1 MEEKVKKFKTSKTSE
16 KLDNKIRDIEE
27 IQINLIEESRTYKCN
42 ECEFETYYKR
52 GLKIHKKKMHKVY
65 SCADCEEIF
74 DTVRDFK
81 VHSYTHSY
89 TNIKKKVKCKN
100 CEFETNSL
108 NTIEVHVGWCRT
120 KDFECGLCGIG
131 FSEKEDL
138 EIHLSTCEMYECD
151 SFSCYLR
158 GKNLSEMKKHIEE
171 KHETSSFLNHLKID
185 RNEKFNVTSKSY
197 SLEDL

>member
-1 MEEKVKKFKTSKTSE
+1 MVGWC
-16 KLDNKIRDIEE
+16 
-27 IQINLIEESRTYKCN
+27 RTK
-42 ECEFETYYKR
+42 
-52 GLKIHKKKMHKVY
+52 
-65 SCADCEEIF
+65 
-74 DTVRDFK
+74 DF
-81 VHSYTHSY
+81 
-89 TNIKKKVKCKN
+89 
-100 CEFETNSL
+100 
-108 NTIEVHVGWCRT
+108 VGWCRT